1 MSTMAAERF
10 IPEREPKRLLE
21 VTDRLLA
28 TLRRG
33 GADLSQLGIPSP
45 TNEDGELDLW
55 EDVSVPQANARA
67 LAWKNSMKA
76 ADHDDYLKWR
86 FADLDDYQRPQALG
100 AWLDSIV
107 EAKRR
112 KARPSTMNFIASG
125 NIGSG
130 KTTAVAALGNE
141 AANRGLLVRFVQHS
155 TYLTW
160 RRPDGGPDGLSRFEI
175 RRRHVEDPDLLIL
188 DELCGEMD
196 GMQTEFVR
204 RETTDLVGSRLAS
217 GRPTVYSTNLKRDG
231 ITAVLGE
238 RLLSRIEDRAYLA
251 KIVGPDRRAPRKPL
265 DW

>member
-1 MSTMAAERF
+1 MTAERF

-21 VTDRLLA
+21 ITDRMVAALK
-28 TLRRG
+28 RG
-33 GADLSQLGIPSP
+33 GADLSQLGVPGP
-45 TNEDGELDLW
+45 PEADDVELW
-55 EDVSVPQANARA
+55 EDVSVPQARARA
-67 LAWKNSMKA
+67 LAWTNSMKA

-86 FADLDDYQRPQALG
+86 FSDLDDYQRPQALSG
-100 AWLDSIV
+100 WLGSLV
-107 EAKRR
+107 EAKKQR
-112 KARPSTMNFIASG
+112 ARPGTMHFIMSG

-141 AANRGLLVRFVQHS
+141 ASNRGLLVRFVQHA

-160 RRPDGGPDGLSRFEI
+160 RRPDGGPDDMSRYQI

-196 GMQTEFVR
+196 GVQTEFVR
-204 RETTDLVGSRLAS
+204 RETKDLVGSRLAS
-217 GRPTVYSTNLKRDG
+217 GRPTVFSTNLRREG
-231 ITAVLGE
+231 IKTVLGE

-251 KIVGPDRRAPRKPL
+251 KVVGPDRRAPRKAL

>member
-10 IPEREPKRLLE
+10 IPEREPKRLFE
-21 VTDRLLA
+21 ITERTLA
-28 TLRRG
+28 ALRRG
-33 GADLSQLGIPSP
+33 GADLSQLGVPAP
-45 TNEDGELDLW
+45 PEDSETELW
-55 EDVSVPQANARA
+55 EDVSIPQARART
-67 LAWKNSMKA
+67 LAWQNSMTA

-86 FADLDDYQRPQALG
+86 FSDLDDTQRPKALSD
-100 AWLDSIV
+100 WLGSVV
-107 EAKRR
+107 EAKRQ
-112 KARPSTMNFIASG
+112 KARPSTMHFIVSG

-141 AANRGLLVRFVQHS
+141 ASDRGLLVRFVQHS

-160 RRPDGGPDGLSRFEI
+160 RRPDGGPDGMSRYEI

-196 GMQTEFVR
+196 GVQTEFVR

-217 GRPTVYSTNLKRDG
+217 GRPTVFSTNLRRDG
-231 ITAVLGE
+231 IKAVLGE

-251 KIVGPDRRAPRKPL
+251 KVVGPDRRMPHKPL